1 MAKIIYVN
9 IIMDIWC
16 NCQQH
21 MMKCFWLQ
29 LLGFAYWRKECFT
42 TFFCEWFWRYIIP
55 KTVVYRHRCENLLTF
70 NQTFLDLTAIT
81 YSALSKDSPSVFFYI
96 TLSIGGKVKIL
107 LFHMLNDGDRL
118 FMMHFVV
125 DYKSSRISREK
136 WKSRVYF
143 SMKI

>member
-1 MAKIIYVN
+1 MN
-9 IIMDIWC
+9 IIMDIRH

-21 MMKCFWLQ
+21 MMKCSWLQ
-29 LLGFAYWRKECFT
+29 LWSFAYWRKEYFT
-42 TFFCEWFWRYIIP
+42 TFFCKCFWRYIIP
-55 KTVVYRHRCENLLTF
+55 KTWVYRHRCKNLLTF
-70 NQTFLDLTAIT
+70 NQTFPDLKAII
-81 YSALSKDSPSVFFYI
+81 YSSLSKDSQNVFFYI

-136 WKSRVYF
+136 WKNRVNF
-143 SMKI
+143 FVKI